1 MVLRVIDIESTG
13 VDCTKDRI
21 IEIASVDVGRGG
33 ISNERQTFVDP
44 VMSIPP
50 ASMAIHHIMDE
61 DVAGAPELA
70 DAIEPFRGADYY
82 MAHNA
87 DFESGFLEPYL
98 GSNWICTYK
107 CALRIWPDA
116 VSHSN
121 QALRYMLGLHSPFG
135 RDRKTINPHRA
146 LDDCIVTAAIFLEIT
161 KQAKWPDLLRWSKE
175 PALQTRFTW
184 GKHRGERW
192 DAVPED
198 YLRWILDK
206 LVDDKSAQF
215 SAAYWLDQRK
225 MKGAA

>member
-1 MVLRVIDIESTG
+1 M
-13 VDCTKDRI
+13 
-21 IEIASVDVGRGG
+21 
-33 ISNERQTFVDP
+33 
-44 VMSIPP
+44 
-50 ASMAIHHIMDE
+50 
-61 DVAGAPELA
+61 
-70 DAIEPFRGADYY
+70 DAISPFAGADYY
-82 MAHNA
+82 VAHNA
-87 DFESGFLEPYL
+87 EFESGFLEPHL
-98 GSNWICTYK
+98 GSNWLCTYK

-121 QALRYMLGLHSPFG
+121 QALRYMLGLHAPFG
-135 RDRKTINPHRA
+135 RDRKSINPHRA

-161 KQAKWPDLLRWSKE
+161 KRAKWPDILRWSSE